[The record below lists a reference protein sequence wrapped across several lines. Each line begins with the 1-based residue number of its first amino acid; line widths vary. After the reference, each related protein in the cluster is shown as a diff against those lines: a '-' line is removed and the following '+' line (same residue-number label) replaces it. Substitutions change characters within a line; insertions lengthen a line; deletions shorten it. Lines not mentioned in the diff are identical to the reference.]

1 MVNSKDKLYF
11 KNLKGK
17 IQIIKRG
24 EIMIK
29 VRTPVSDDCISKLK
43 IGDQIEISGIIYTG
57 RDAVLPKLVK
67 LSQEDP
73 EKIKID
79 LKGGVIFHTA
89 VSPAGIGPTSS
100 NKLEVEG
107 SIGPLS
113 EKGMKI
119 HLGKGALTKETIQLL
134 DKHNAI
140 FAITPP
146 VTALLNAKILS
157 KEIVMFP
164 EEGIEALHR
173 LEVSAIPAIVAIA
186 HGESIFGESG
196 GM

>member
-1 MVNSKDKLYF
+1 
-11 KNLKGK
+11 
-17 IQIIKRG
+17 
-24 EIMIK
+24 MIE
-29 VRTPVSDDCISKLK
+29 VQTPISDDCISKLK
-43 IGDQIEISGIIYTG
+43 IGDQIEISGVIYTA

-67 LSQEDP
+67 LSQESP
-73 EKIKID
+73 EKLKIE

-100 NKLEVEG
+100 NKLEIEG

-113 EKGMKI
+113 EKGIKI
-119 HLGKGALTKETIQLL
+119 HLGKGALQKETIQVL
-134 DKHNAI
+134 DKYNAI

-146 VTALLNAKILS
+146 VTALLTAKILS
-157 KEIVMFP
+157 KKVVMFP

-173 LEVSAIPAIVAIA
+173 LEVSRIPAIVAIA
-186 HGESIFGESG
+186 HGKSIFGEGG

>member
-1 MVNSKDKLYF
+1 MI
-11 KNLKGK
+11 K
-17 IQIIKRG
+17 IQ
-24 EIMIK
+24 
-29 VRTPVSDDCISKLK
+29 TPVSEDCIKELK
-43 IGDQIEISGIIYTG
+43 IGDQIEISGVIYTG

-73 EKIKID
+73 KKIKID

-100 NKLEVEG
+100 NKLGIEG

-119 HLGKGALTKETIQLL
+119 HLGKGALSKETINIL
-134 DKHNAI
+134 KKYNAV

-146 VTALLNAKILS
+146 ITALLTAKILS
-157 KEIVMFP
+157 EKVVMFP

-173 LEVSAIPAIVAIA
+173 LEVSAMPAIVAIA
-186 HGESIFGESG
+186 HGKSIFGEG
-196 GM
+196 GKK

>member
-1 MVNSKDKLYF
+1 MIN
-11 KNLKGK
+11 
-17 IQIIKRG
+17 IQ
-24 EIMIK
+24 
-29 VRTPVSDDCISKLK
+29 TPVSDDCINKLK

-67 LSQEDP
+67 LSQKNP
-73 EKIKID
+73 EKVKID

-100 NKLEVEG
+100 NKLEIEC

-119 HLGKGALTKETIQLL
+119 HLGKGALTRETIRLL
-134 DKHNAI
+134 DQHNAI

-146 VTALLNAKILS
+146 VTALLTAKILS
-157 KEIVMFP
+157 REVAMFP
-164 EEGIEALHR
+164 EEGIEALHK
-173 LEVSAIPAIVAIA
+173 LEVMAIPAIVAIA
-186 HGESIFGESG
+186 HGESIFNESG
-196 GM
+196 EK

>member
-1 MVNSKDKLYF
+1 MKVKE
-11 KNLKGK
+11 
-17 IQIIKRG
+17 RG

-29 VRTPVSDDCISKLK
+29 VQTPVSDDCISKLK
-43 IGDQIEISGIIYTG
+43 IGDQIEITGIIYTG
-57 RDAVLPKLVK
+57 RDAILPKLAK

-100 NKLEVEG
+100 NKLEIEG
-107 SIGPLS
+107 NMDPLS
-113 EKGMKI
+113 EKGIKI
-119 HLGKGALTKETIQLL
+119 HLGKGALTKETIQVL

-146 VTALLNAKILS
+146 VTALLTAKILS
-157 KEIVMFP
+157 KEVAMFP
-164 EEGIEALHR
+164 EEGIEALHK
-173 LEVSAIPAIVAIA
+173 LEVTAFPAIVAIA
-186 HGESIFGESG
+186 HGESIFDKSG